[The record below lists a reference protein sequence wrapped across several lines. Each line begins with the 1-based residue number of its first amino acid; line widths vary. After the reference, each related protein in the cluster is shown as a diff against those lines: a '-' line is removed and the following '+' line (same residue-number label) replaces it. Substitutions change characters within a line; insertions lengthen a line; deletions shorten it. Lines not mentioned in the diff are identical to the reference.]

1 MRKQI
6 TALLK
11 QPMGIFIRRMSGAL
25 QRRVRKQL
33 IRRRDDFFST
43 YQKKSDVLLTPL
55 LLTNFL
61 ISESVKHE
69 MEPNKSHFLK
79 HEFDLLGSGWVKV
92 SYGIEAKGVD
102 GYVFFAE
109 EKLDVDETGSWFAQH
124 INKAN
129 LRESRALWQVI
140 AQGPYGRADYQP
152 IDWQLDFKSGYR
164 WSAKTH
170 VNVIAFGHKLGTDIK
185 VPWELSRLQH
195 LPQLALWA
203 ISEKSEGQ
211 SLHIVSEIRAQ
222 ILDFL
227 AHNPP
232 RFGVNWRCPM
242 DVGIRTVN
250 LVMTHSLLS
259 SAGFELDKAFQV
271 ILGNAVQDHVDHILA
286 NLEWSETARGNH
298 YLANILGLLFGA
310 AALDRS
316 PRNIAMLA
324 FAIQEF
330 FIEVKRQ
337 FLSDGAS
344 FEGSTGYHRLSSE
357 MLYWGT
363 ALILGLP
370 EEWVDQLASY
380 DAKAIKTRPPFSQR
394 LFKIEEGKIEI
405 PSYLH
410 DAISQSR
417 KFIEDTTKPDG
428 LSLKIGDYDSGR
440 LLKLFVPLKETR
452 EVILDHSP
460 ALSLA
465 NGLFENQV
473 NGDGLVLSALR
484 KERRLEPA
492 LSRITRI
499 LQQETSFE
507 SFDQV
512 QTVIAIEGLDSL
524 RLSCYR
530 EFGLYIWKT
539 DDFMMTLRC
548 HEGQGLREWGHFH
561 DDNLGLT
568 LYGRGQDLIAD
579 PGSYLYSAKPED
591 RRAYQVSSA
600 HYVPRLENCP
610 AMTFGPSLF
619 EAKPLA
625 KGDCLKFDQTGS
637 VMTLTGQDWSL
648 ARRIKITSKTIEITD
663 MSLTAGKKL
672 VRHSYNPQ
680 LKDTLGYGKKSERPI
695 YSV

>member
-1 MRKQI
+1 MGKAQQL
-6 TALLK
+6 ALLFEHSPAYAAK
-11 QPMGIFIRRMSGAL
+11 RISGAL
-25 QRRVRKQL
+25 SRRVRKKYQYMRDQL
-33 IRRRDDFFST
+33 ATTYHDDH
-43 YQKKSDVLLTPL
+43 DLILTPL
-55 LLTNFL
+55 LYLDIDSSSPEHNH
-61 ISESVKHE
+61 IDNYKMHR
-69 MEPNKSHFLK
+69 
-79 HEFDLLGSGWVKV
+79 FDLLGSGLIDVKR
-92 SYGIEAKGVD
+92 EGV
-102 GYVFFAE
+102 
-109 EKLDVDETGSWFAQH
+109 AQV
-124 INKAN
+124 NKAN
-129 LRESRALWQVI
+129 ASHSRYI
-140 AQGPYGRADYQP
+140 SSYIGSPGYQF

-164 WSAKTH
+164 WSEKDHFT
-170 VNVIAFGHKLGTDIK
+170 VIPYGHKDGVDIK

-195 LPQLALWA
+195 LPQMALWA
-203 ISEKSEGQ
+203 LMHKDPAIVHEIKS
-211 SLHIVSEIRAQ
+211 Q

-370 EEWVDQLASY
+370 EELVEQLASY

-394 LFKIEEGKIEI
+394 LFKIEEGKIKI

-473 NGDGLVLSALR
+473 KDDGLVLSALR

-591 RRAYQVSSA
+591 RRAYQASSA

-610 AMTFGPSLF
+610 AMAFGPSLF